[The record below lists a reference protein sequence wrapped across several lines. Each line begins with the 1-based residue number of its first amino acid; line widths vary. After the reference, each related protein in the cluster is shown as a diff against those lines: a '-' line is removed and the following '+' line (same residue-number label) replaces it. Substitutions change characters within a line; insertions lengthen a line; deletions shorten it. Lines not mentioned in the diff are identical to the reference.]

1 MSVDPAKAGVEFED
15 FEKDGLQEMV
25 PNTQTVCEIIPNRPL
40 KCVGRI
46 FPMLGSSPYD
56 FSLRKRESLL

>member
-40 KCVGRI
+40 KCMETH
-46 FPMLGSSPYD
+46 FPD
-56 FSLRKRESLL
+56 V

>member
-1 MSVDPAKAGVEFED
+1 MSVDPAKEGVEFED

-40 KCVGRI
+40 KCMETH
-46 FPMLGSSPYD
+46 FPD
-56 FSLRKRESLL
+56 V